1 MAIDPKFAGKKYGPY
16 PYKVGLE
23 KMKEF
28 AFAVSGGVPSIG
40 YAGPPPGLAPLYWD
54 EQAAKDGP
62 HKGVVAF
69 PTFCV
74 TFAIR
79 PFAAA
84 ITDPEIGV
92 NLLMLVHG
100 EQELEFFDVM
110 RDGDVMTTTGEI
122 AQIYERNGKDFIV
135 VSTESRN
142 QQGKLVVRGK
152 WTAVIRS

>member
-1 MAIDPKFAGKKYGPY
+1 MALDPKFVGKKYGPY

-28 AFAVSGGVPSIG
+28 AYAVSGGAPSVG
-40 YAGPPPGLAPLYWD
+40 YAGPPPGLSPQYWD
-54 EQAAKDGP
+54 ERAAKDGP

-135 VSTESRN
+135 ISTESKN
-142 QQGKLVVRGK
+142 QHGKLVVRGT